1 MALAMNVPM
10 QVSSS
15 NSLISLSM
23 TSSPRSGSGKTTTGS
38 RNSGSAMFLICE
50 RDGMRTAGFYCP
62 DEGRLRCLLVAL
74 QAAGPLRIGYGAS
87 PWVAAADV
95 IVNGDG

>member
-1 MALAMNVPM
+1 MPEIIDKA
-10 QVSSS
+10 
-15 NSLISLSM
+15 
-23 TSSPRSGSGKTTTGS
+23 
-38 RNSGSAMFLICE
+38 
-50 RDGMRTAGFYCP
+50 TAIRGRLLKSVQ
-62 DEGRLRCLLVAL
+62 RLRCLLVAL

>member
-1 MALAMNVPM
+1 MWARDERAHAAQQQQLVD
-10 QVSSS
+10 QLGHDV
-15 NSLISLSM
+15 L
-23 TSSPRSGSGKTTTGS
+23 PRSGSGKTTTGS

-87 PWVAAADV
+87 PWVAWC
-95 IVNGDG
+95 